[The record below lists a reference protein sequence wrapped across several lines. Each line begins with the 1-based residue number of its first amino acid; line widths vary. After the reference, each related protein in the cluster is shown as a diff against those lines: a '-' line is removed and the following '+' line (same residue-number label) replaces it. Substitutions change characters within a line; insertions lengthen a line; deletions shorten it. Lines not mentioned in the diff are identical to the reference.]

1 MKLVRYRNGWGE
13 GLAAYIDGEWRGL
26 AVTHAALH
34 GGAEEVL
41 LSPGRLSSVLE
52 TFALEGQRLDMD
64 EITYLAPISSSR
76 KIICV
81 GLNYHDHSAESGFK
95 QPDYPTLFFR
105 VGTSLT
111 AHGRG
116 IVRPSFS
123 DSLDFEGELAA
134 VIGKGGSNIPAAD
147 AFEHV
152 AGYSIFND
160 VTVREYQFKTPQWTV
175 GKNFD
180 GTGAFGPWFVTTDE
194 FPDGG
199 RGRTLETRL
208 NGAVMQRASLD
219 DMVFGLPRLIETISR
234 AITLEPGDVI
244 VTGTPSGV
252 GHARNPRVYMKPGDV
267 VEVEIEGLGVLSNTI
282 IDEPSSKR
290 AA

>member
-1 MKLVRYRNGWGE
+1 MKLVRYQNGGGE
-13 GLAAYIDGEWRGL
+13 GLAANIEGLWRGL
-26 AVTHAALH
+26 PLTHADLR
-34 GGAEEVL
+34 GGSEEIL
-41 LSPGRLSSVLE
+41 LNPARLSKAFDAIVRD
-52 TFALEGQRLDMD
+52 GQRLDMD
-64 EITYLAPISSSR
+64 EITYLAPIYSSK

-111 AHGRG
+111 AHRRD

-134 VIGKGGSNIPAAD
+134 IIGKGGSNIAASD

-152 AGYSIFND
+152 AGYAIFND
-160 VTVREYQFKTPQWTV
+160 VTVREFQFKTPQWTV

-180 GTGAFGPWFVTTDE
+180 GTGAFGPWFVTADE
-194 FPDGG
+194 FPQGG

-208 NGAVMQRASLD
+208 NGTVMQRALLD
-219 DMVFGLPRLIETISR
+219 DMVFDLPRLIETISR
-234 AITLEPGDVI
+234 AITLEAGDVI

-252 GHARNPRVYMKPGDV
+252 GHARNPRVYMNAGDV
-267 VEVEIEGLGVLSNTI
+267 VEVEIEGLGVLTNTI
-282 IDEPSSKR
+282 VDEPSSKQ

>member
-1 MKLVRYRNGWGE
+1 MKFVRYRNRDGE
-13 GLAAYIDGEWRGL
+13 GLAVCVDGDWRGL
-26 AVTHAALH
+26 PTRDARLEAGLDEFIQN
-34 GGAEEVL
+34 AESLSNAFDVL
-41 LSPGRLSSVLE
+41 ASAGERLN
-52 TFALEGQRLDMD
+52 MD
-64 EITYLAPISSSR
+64 EVTYLPPISANR

-105 VGTSLT
+105 VGTSIT
-111 AHGRG
+111 AHGSK
-116 IVRPSFS
+116 IVRPSIS

-134 VIGKGGSNIPAAD
+134 IIGKGGSHISASD
-147 AFEHV
+147 AYDHV

-160 VTVREYQFKTPQWTV
+160 VTVREFQFKTPQWTV

-180 GTGAFGPWFVTTDE
+180 GTGAFGPWLVTADE
-194 FPDGG
+194 FPEGG
-199 RGRTLETRL
+199 RGRVLETRL
-208 NGAVMQRASLD
+208 NGAVMQRAMLD
-219 DMVFGLPRLIETISR
+219 DMVFDVPSLIETISQ

-252 GHARNPRVYMKPGDV
+252 GHARQPRLYMKPSDV
-267 VEVEIEGLGVLSNTI
+267 VEVEIEGLGSLSNTI
-282 IDEPSSKR
+282 VEEASPKK